1 MNILSK
7 LSIRNLKLNK
17 KRTIS
22 TIIGIILSVALICA
36 VASMGTSFQATLV
49 ENAINETGYYHLK
62 ISDVTDENIESLK
75 NNRDIKEVL
84 TMFSFLLYLPVLS
97 PQFTPKSSQK

>member
-36 VASMGTSFQATLV
+36 VASMGTSFQQL
-49 ENAINETGYYHLK
+49 
-62 ISDVTDENIESLK
+62 
-75 NNRDIKEVL
+75 
-84 TMFSFLLYLPVLS
+84 
-97 PQFTPKSSQK
+97 

>member
-36 VASMGTSFQATLV
+36 VASMGISFQATLV
-49 ENAINETGYYHLK
+49 ENAINETGYYH
-62 ISDVTDENIESLK
+62 
-75 NNRDIKEVL
+75 
-84 TMFSFLLYLPVLS
+84 
-97 PQFTPKSSQK
+97 

>member
-62 ISDVTDENIESLK
+62 K
-75 NNRDIKEVL
+75 DICHYSV
-84 TMFSFLLYLPVLS
+84 
-97 PQFTPKSSQK
+97 